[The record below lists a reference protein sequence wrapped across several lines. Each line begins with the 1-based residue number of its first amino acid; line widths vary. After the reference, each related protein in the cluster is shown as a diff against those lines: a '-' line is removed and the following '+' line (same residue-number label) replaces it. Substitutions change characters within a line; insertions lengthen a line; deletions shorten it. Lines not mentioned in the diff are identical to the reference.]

1 MPEIWEM
8 SSTSTYKTIEV
19 LRHIFSVFGLPEQV
33 VSDNGPQFISDQF
46 SSFLRS
52 NGIKHFK
59 SAPYHRSTNGA
70 AERLVQTFKKAIK
83 KGKQD
88 GFSSQIYSF

>member
-1 MPEIWEM
+1 MAGNLGNVFN
-8 SSTSTYKTIEV
+8 STYKTIEV
-19 LRHIFSVFGLPEQV
+19 LRHIFSVFGLSEQV

-59 SAPYHRSTNGA
+59 LAPYHPSTNEV
-70 AERLVQTFKKAIK
+70 AERLVQTYKKREARW
-83 KGKQD
+83 
-88 GFSSQIYSF
+88 FF